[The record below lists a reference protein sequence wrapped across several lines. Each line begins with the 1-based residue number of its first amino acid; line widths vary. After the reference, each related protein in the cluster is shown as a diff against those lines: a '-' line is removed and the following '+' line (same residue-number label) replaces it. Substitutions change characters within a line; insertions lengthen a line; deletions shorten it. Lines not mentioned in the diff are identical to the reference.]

1 MDIFRNSMDLSKFK
15 DSGDL
20 FLPQYLRDFLEI
32 YLIGSDKTLFYI
44 TNWSVIHLISGI
56 ITRLIFVY
64 YTKYSFMESLL
75 YAFIIHTVWELWQYI
90 ITNTPH
96 TLRGFV
102 DTIVDTV
109 LFMIGFII
117 VK

>member
-1 MDIFRNSMDLSKFK
+1 MDLSKYK

-20 FLPQYLRDFLEI
+20 FLPKQLRNFLEI
-32 YLIGSDKTLFYI
+32 YLIGSDKTIFYI
-44 TNWSVIHLISGI
+44 TLWSIIHLISGI
-56 ITRLIFVY
+56 FIRFFFLYYTSFSFTHSLIF
-64 YTKYSFMESLL
+64 
-75 YAFIIHTVWELWQYI
+75 AFIIHTIWEFWQYI
-90 ITNTPH
+90 ITNTPR

-102 DTIVDTV
+102 DTVVDTI

>member
-1 MDIFRNSMDLSKFK
+1 MDLSKFK

-20 FLPQYLRDFLEI
+20 FLPKHFRNFLET
-32 YLIGSDKTLFYI
+32 YLIGSDKTIFYI
-44 TNWSVIHLISGI
+44 TIWSMIHFISGI

-64 YTKYSFMESLL
+64 YTSYSFTYSLFL
-75 YAFIIHTVWELWQYI
+75 AFIIHTIWEFWQYI
-90 ITNTPH
+90 ITNTPR
-96 TLRGFV
+96 TLRGLT
-102 DTIVDTV
+102 DTIVDTI